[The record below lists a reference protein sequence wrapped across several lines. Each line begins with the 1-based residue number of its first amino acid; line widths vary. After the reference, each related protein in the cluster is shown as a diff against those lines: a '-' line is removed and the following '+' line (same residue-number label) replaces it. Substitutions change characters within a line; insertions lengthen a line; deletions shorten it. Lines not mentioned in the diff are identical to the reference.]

1 MGVYSIGLYV
11 LVSLIRVNYTICTN
25 FFRANTSLP
34 STFNVSERHFE
45 QIEVRSK
52 LTTERTSIYVYMY
65 AFMETSNAVDRFLLE
80 IRSRGSRVAD
90 HVTTLAIFVNEKL
103 WTASWL
109 RDGERIYRRWPS
121 KRQRV
126 VIQLIREELYSFV
139 FRLNVSEIPRYTIK
153 WKFLKYFKHVHTKND
168 IRADKFWTIRVLQ

>member
-1 MGVYSIGLYV
+1 MAPSRDCSLLLTRVYFHSSIDRLFFVAFDEPRDFLPGTYPVLPLSHLLYTMGVYSIGLYV

-25 FFRANTSLP
+25 FFRDNTSPP
-34 STFNVSERHFE
+34 STFNVSERHSE

-65 AFMETSNAVDRFLLE
+65 AFVETSNAVDRFLLE
-80 IRSRGSRVAD
+80 IGSRGSTVAD

-109 RDGERIYRRWPS
+109 RDGFTDDGLRN
-121 KRQRV
+121 V
-126 VIQLIREELYSFV
+126 
-139 FRLNVSEIPRYTIK
+139 NVS
-153 WKFLKYFKHVHTKND
+153 
-168 IRADKFWTIRVLQ
+168 